1 MTSVRPAA
9 VAGAFYP
16 RGPKELDAKVQFY
29 LSQVERTGSPVPKAI
44 IAPHAGYIYSGPVAA
59 SAYAKVMPARDAI
72 KRVVLLGPCHRV
84 AVRGLAVSG
93 ADAFTTP
100 LGDVPL
106 DRQAIGRILALPQ
119 VGVFDATHEKEHSL
133 EVHLP
138 FLQVILVAFSIVP
151 LVVGEADAAQVAEV
165 LERLWGGPETLIV
178 ISTDLSHYQDYE
190 SARRRDR
197 ATCDAIEAL
206 DSARIGRE
214 DACGRI
220 PMSGLL
226 ALAKRRGMGVTTVDL
241 RNSGD
246 TAGPRDRVVG
256 YGAWVFDE
264 AATGTAEEDG
274 FAQYTRALLKANG
287 ATLLGIAA
295 ASIKHGLTHDAPLK
309 IDPAAHTP
317 ELIENGACFVTLYR
331 NGKLRG
337 CIGSTL
343 AHRAL
348 VVDVAENGFGA
359 AFRDPR
365 FKRLKE
371 TELAGLEIS
380 VSVLSRPFAMTFVDE
395 ADLLAQLRP
404 GIDGLIIQDKGKRS
418 LFLPSVW
425 ESLPRPDAFLHRL
438 KLKAG
443 FAADHWSETFQASRF
458 VAEEMAAA
466 DLDDPAALWQDVA
479 LFDWEDIPWDD
490 LAFSSIA
497 WALKR

>member
-16 RGPKELDAKVQFY
+16 AGPKELDATVQFH
-29 LSQVERTGSPVPKAI
+29 LSRVERAVSPIPKAI

-59 SAYAKVMPARDAI
+59 SAYARVMPARDTI
-72 KRVVLLGPCHRV
+72 KRIVLLGPCHRI
-84 AVRGLAVSG
+84 AGRRLAVSG
-93 ADAFTTP
+93 ADAFATP

-106 DRQAIGRILALPQ
+106 DRQANERILALPQ
-119 VGVFDATHEKEHSL
+119 VEVFDATHEEEHSL

-138 FLQVILVAFSIVP
+138 FLQVILEAFSIVP

-165 LERLWGGPETLIV
+165 LELLWGGPETLIV

-190 SARRRDR
+190 TARRRDR
-197 ATCDAIEAL
+197 VTCGAIEAL
-206 DSARIGRE
+206 DGSRIGRE
-214 DACGRI
+214 DACGHI

-226 ALAKRRGMGVTTVDL
+226 ALAKSRGMEVTTVDL
-241 RNSGD
+241 RNSGN

-264 AATGTAEEDG
+264 AATGTAEGDG
-274 FAQYTRALLKANG
+274 FAQSTRALLKAHG
-287 ATLLGIAA
+287 ATLLGVAA
-295 ASIKHGLTHDAPLK
+295 ASIEHGLAHGVPLK
-309 IDPAAHTP
+309 IDPAAHAP
-317 ELIENGACFVTLYR
+317 ELRESGACFITLHR

-343 AHRAL
+343 AHRPLA
-348 VVDVAENGFGA
+348 VDAAGNGFAA

-365 FKRLKE
+365 FKGLKE
-371 TELAGLEIS
+371 AEVASLEIS
-380 VSVLSRPFAMTFVDE
+380 ISVLSRPFSMTIADE

-404 GIDGLIIQDKGKRS
+404 GIDGLIIEDKGKRS

-425 ESLPRPDAFLHRL
+425 EALPRPDAFLHRL

-443 FAADHWSETFQASRF
+443 FSAEHWSETFQASRF
-458 VAEEMAAA
+458 VAEEMAVA
-466 DLDDPAALWQDVA
+466 DLDDPAALWIQ
-479 LFDWEDIPWDD
+479 
-490 LAFSSIA
+490 SHQ
-497 WALKR
+497 KRATP

>member
-16 RGPKELDAKVQFY
+16 GSPKELDATVQY
-29 LSQVERTGSPVPKAI
+29 HLSQVANADAPVPKAI

-59 SAYAKVMPARDAI
+59 TAYARVRPAREVI

-84 AVRGLAVSG
+84 PVRGLAVSG
-93 ADAFTTP
+93 ADAFATP
-100 LGDVPL
+100 LGDVPV
-106 DRQAIGRILALPQ
+106 DRQAIERILDLPQ
-119 VGVFDATHEKEHSL
+119 VEVFDATHEEEHSL

-138 FLQVILVAFSIVP
+138 FLQVILEAFSIVP
-151 LVVGEADAAQVAEV
+151 LVVGEADADKVAEV

-178 ISTDLSHYQDYE
+178 ISTDLSHYLEYD

-197 ATCDAIEAL
+197 ATCRAIEAL
-206 DSARIGRE
+206 DGARIGRE

-220 PMSGLL
+220 PMNGLL

-246 TAGPRDRVVG
+246 TAGSSDRVVG

-264 AATGTAEEDG
+264 SEAGTAAEDTDAEDR
-274 FAQYTRALLKANG
+274 FARATRALLKAHG

-295 ASIKHGLTHDAPLK
+295 ASIEHGLAHDGPMK
-309 IDPAAHTP
+309 IDPGAHAP
-317 ELIENGACFVTLYR
+317 ELREKGACFITLHSD
-331 NGKLRG
+331 GKLRG

-348 VVDVAENGFGA
+348 AVDAAENGYAA

-365 FKRLKE
+365 FKGLKE
-371 TELAGLEIS
+371 AEVATLELS
-380 VSVLSRPFAMTFVDE
+380 VSVLGRPSAMTIAGE

-404 GIDGLIIQDKGKRS
+404 GIDGLIIEDKGKRA

-425 ESLPRPDAFLHRL
+425 EGLSRPNTFLRRL
-438 KLKAG
+438 KIKAG
-443 FAADHWSETFQASRF
+443 LAADHWSETFQAWRF
-458 VAEEMAAA
+458 AAEEMSSA
-466 DLDDPAALWQDVA
+466 DLDDADALWSEAGRKNQK
-479 LFDWEDIPWDD
+479 
-490 LAFSSIA
+490 
-497 WALKR
+497 KRAAP

>member
-16 RGPKELDAKVQFY
+16 GGPKELDATVQY
-29 LSQVERTGSPVPKAI
+29 HLSQVEPADAPVPKAI
-44 IAPHAGYIYSGPVAA
+44 IAPHAGYIYSGAVAA
-59 SAYAKVMPARDAI
+59 SAYARILPARDAI

-93 ADAFTTP
+93 ADAFATP

-106 DRQAIGRILALPQ
+106 DRQAIAGILALPQ
-119 VGVFDATHEKEHSL
+119 VEVFDATHEQEHSL

-138 FLQVILVAFSIVP
+138 FLQVILEAFSIVP
-151 LVVGEADAAQVAEV
+151 VVVGEADAAQVAEV
-165 LERLWGGPETLIV
+165 LEHLWGGPETLIV
-178 ISTDLSHYQDYE
+178 VSTDLSHYHDYE
-190 SARRRDR
+190 AARRRDR
-197 ATCDAIEAL
+197 ATCGAIEAL
-206 DSARIGRE
+206 DGARIGRE
-214 DACGRI
+214 DACGRM
-220 PMSGLL
+220 PVSGLL

-264 AATGTAEEDG
+264 AVTGEDR
-274 FAQYTRALLKANG
+274 FAQSTRTLLRAHG

-295 ASIKHGLTHDAPLK
+295 ASIEHGLAHGRPLK
-309 IDPAAHTP
+309 VDPTAHAP
-317 ELIENGACFVTLYR
+317 ELRENGACFITLNR
-331 NGKLRG
+331 DGKLRG
-337 CIGSTL
+337 CVGSTL

-348 VVDVAENGFGA
+348 AVDAAGNGYAA

-365 FKRLKE
+365 FKGLKE
-371 TELAGLEIS
+371 AEVATLELSIS
-380 VSVLSRPFAMTFVDE
+380 VLGQPIAMTLADE

-404 GIDGLIIQDKGKRS
+404 GIDGLIIEDKGKRS

-425 ESLPRPDAFLHRL
+425 EGLPRPDAFLHRL

-466 DLDDPAALWQDVA
+466 ELDDPAALWSAADQIGA
-479 LFDWEDIPWDD
+479 TP
-490 LAFSSIA
+490 
-497 WALKR
+497 

>member
-16 RGPKELDAKVQFY
+16 GSPKELDTTVRY
-29 LSQVERTGSPVPKAI
+29 HLSQVEPAKAPVPKAI
-44 IAPHAGYIYSGPVAA
+44 IAPHAGYVYSGPVAA
-59 SAYAKVMPARDAI
+59 TAYARIGPARNVI

-93 ADAFTTP
+93 ADAFATP

-106 DRQAIGRILALPQ
+106 DKKAIEGVLGLPQ
-119 VGVFDATHEKEHSL
+119 VQVFDATHQDEHSL

-138 FLQVILVAFSIVP
+138 FLQVILETFSLVP
-151 LVVGEADAAQVAEV
+151 LVVGQATAGEVAEV
-165 LERLWGGPETLIV
+165 IEHLWGGPETLIV
-178 ISTDLSHYQDYE
+178 VSTDLSHYLDPE

-197 ATCDAIEAL
+197 ATCQAIEAL
-206 DSARIGRE
+206 DGTRIGRE

-246 TAGPRDRVVG
+246 TAGPSDRVVG

-264 AATGTAEEDG
+264 TIAGAADEDR
-274 FAQYTRALLKANG
+274 FAQSTRALLKTHG
-287 ATLLGIAA
+287 ATLMKIAA
-295 ASIKHGLTHDAPLK
+295 DSIEHGLAHGGPKK
-309 IDPAAHTP
+309 IDAADYAP
-317 ELIENGACFVTLYR
+317 QLQEKRACFITLKR
-331 NGKLRG
+331 GGRLRG

-348 VVDVAENGFGA
+348 AVDAAENGYGA

-365 FKRLKE
+365 FKGLKE
-371 TELAGLEIS
+371 DEIAGLELS
-380 VSVLSRPFAMTFVDE
+380 VSVLSRPFAMTIADE
-395 ADLLAQLRP
+395 ADLLDQLRP
-404 GIDGLIIQDKGKRS
+404 GVDGLIIEDQGKRA
-418 LFLPSVW
+418 LFLPTVW
-425 ESLPRPDAFLHRL
+425 EGLPRPDAFLHRL

-443 FAADHWSETFQASRF
+443 FAADHWSETFRASRF
-458 VAEEMAAA
+458 VAEEMSAA
-466 DLDDPAALWQDVA
+466 DLDDPATLWSAARREGHQKG
-479 LFDWEDIPWDD
+479 ETP
-490 LAFSSIA
+490 
-497 WALKR
+497 

>member
-16 RGPKELDAKVQFY
+16 GGPKELDATVQFH
-29 LSQVERTGSPVPKAI
+29 LSQVERADSPVPKAI

-59 SAYAKVMPARDAI
+59 SAYARVMPARDVI

-93 ADAFTTP
+93 ADAFATP

-106 DRQAIGRILALPQ
+106 DRQAIEGILTLPQ
-119 VGVFDATHEKEHSL
+119 VEVFDATHEEEHSL

-138 FLQVILVAFSIVP
+138 FLQVILEAFSIVP

-197 ATCDAIEAL
+197 ATCGAIEAL
-206 DSARIGRE
+206 DGSRIGRE

-226 ALAKRRGMGVTTVDL
+226 ALAKHRGMEVTTVDL

-274 FAQYTRALLKANG
+274 FAQSTRALLKAHG

-295 ASIKHGLTHDAPLK
+295 ASIEHGLAHGAPLK
-309 IDPAAHTP
+309 IDPAAHAP
-317 ELIENGACFVTLYR
+317 ELRENGACFITLYR
-331 NGKLRG
+331 DGKLRG

-348 VVDVAENGFGA
+348 AVDAAGNGYAA

-365 FKRLKE
+365 FKGLKVAE
-371 TELAGLEIS
+371 VAGLELS
-380 VSVLSRPFAMTFVDE
+380 VSVLSRPFAMTIADE

-425 ESLPRPDAFLHRL
+425 EGLPRPDAFLHHL

-466 DLDDPAALWQDVA
+466 DLDDPAALWNPSHQKGA
-479 LFDWEDIPWDD
+479 TP
-490 LAFSSIA
+490 
-497 WALKR
+497 